1 MELQTK
7 IPKIDLTE
15 IYKKLNEFEY
25 KILVLEVE
33 NKEKN
38 LLIKN
43 LTDNIK
49 KLEEKNTKFFNFSN
63 EIYEI
68 VLKMKTKH
76 LEQMENII
84 KDKLENI
91 IKDIVNIYLD
101 KLIK

>member
-7 IPKIDLTE
+7 IPKTDLTE

-38 LLIKN
+38 LIIKN

-49 KLEEKNTKFFNFSN
+49 KLEEKNTKFFNFVN

-68 VLKMKTKH
+68 VLQMKTKH

-101 KLIK
+101 TLIK

>member
-7 IPKIDLTE
+7 IPKTDLTE

-33 NKEKN
+33 NKEKS
-38 LLIKN
+38 LIIKD

-49 KLEEKNTKFFNFSN
+49 KLEEKNTKFFNFAN

-84 KDKLENI
+84 KNKLENI

-101 KLIK
+101 TLIK